1 MPLKGHLNP
10 PKLTT
15 IKGTF
20 TTKLLEPARNFS
32 IGKALSEIERKEKK
46 IWELI
51 KEVSTGT
58 KQPKRKNLRKR

>member
-10 PKLTT
+10 PKLTK

-32 IGKALSEIERKEKK
+32 IGKALSEIEEKKK

-58 KQPKRKNLRKR
+58 NTTKTKKFK

>member
-10 PKLTT
+10 PKLIK

-32 IGKALSEIERKEKK
+32 IGKALSEIEEKK

>member
-10 PKLTT
+10 PKLTK

-32 IGKALSEIERKEKK
+32 IGKALSEIE
-46 IWELI
+46 
-51 KEVSTGT
+51 
-58 KQPKRKNLRKR
+58 KRKKRYGN

>member
-10 PKLTT
+10 PKLTK

-32 IGKALSEIERKEKK
+32 IGKALSEIERKKKDMGINQRSFNQNHNNQNEK
-46 IWELI
+46 I
-51 KEVSTGT
+51 
-58 KQPKRKNLRKR
+58 

>member
-10 PKLTT
+10 PKLTK

-32 IGKALSEIERKEKK
+32 IGKALSEIERKKKKDMGINQRSFNQNHNNQNEK
-46 IWELI
+46 I
-51 KEVSTGT
+51 
-58 KQPKRKNLRKR
+58 